1 MMKILALTIF
11 LAITKLPTPFQM
23 NSQQVQIIGSNL
35 CSKSL
40 QFTLTCPMQRCYV
53 YLQVLKAHCPMP
65 CLFAFQLAWTLALE
79 LRSETAQSI
88 LFSAVAFLVAGDG
101 AQIYDSVF

>member
-1 MMKILALTIF
+1 
-11 LAITKLPTPFQM
+11 
-23 NSQQVQIIGSNL
+23 
-35 CSKSL
+35 
-40 QFTLTCPMQRCYV
+40 
-53 YLQVLKAHCPMP
+53 MP